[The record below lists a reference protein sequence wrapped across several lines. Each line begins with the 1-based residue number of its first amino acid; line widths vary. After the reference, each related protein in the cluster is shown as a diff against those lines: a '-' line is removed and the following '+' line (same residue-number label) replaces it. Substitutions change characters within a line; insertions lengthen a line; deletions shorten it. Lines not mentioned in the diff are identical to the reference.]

1 MKLTKF
7 IIGLGLMFV
16 LGSCSSGKTVLP
28 YFTDLPDEGEVAAGD
43 YSLQIVPG
51 DELLI
56 NVNATDPEAI
66 EDYTVPYQHPRVR
79 DFNTIKSNQQEST
92 VLQRRRTNLTYQTYV
107 VSTDGFINFPV
118 LGRLHVQGMTLSGLS
133 NYLVEKISEKVVNP
147 MVTVE
152 LVNFHVNV
160 TGEVAQ
166 PGVQLVNQERYSIL
180 DAIAAAGDLTPYGE
194 RNNVLLIREKDGKR
208 EYHRL
213 NLNSADLLS
222 SPYYYLKQNDVIYVE
237 PNTVRQANARSD
249 QERQFRLSMTSVI
262 VSAASVIASLAI
274 ALFIK

>member
-1 MKLTKF
+1 MKFSKF
-7 IIGLGLMFV
+7 IIGLGIAAM

-28 YFTDLPDEGEVAAGD
+28 YFTDLPAEGSVEAGD
-43 YSLQIVPG
+43 YSLKICPD

-56 NVNATDPEAI
+56 NVSAADPEAI

-79 DFNTIKSNQQEST
+79 DFNTTKSNQQESV
-92 VLQRRRTNLTYQTYV
+92 VLQRRRSNLTYQTYV
-107 VSTDGFINFPV
+107 VSKDGFINFPV
-118 LGRLHVQGMTLSGLS
+118 LGRIHVEGMSLSGLS
-133 NYLVEKISEKVVNP
+133 DYLVEKISEKVINP

-160 TGEVAQ
+160 TGEVAH
-166 PGVQLVNQERYSIL
+166 PGVQLVNQERYSIM
-180 DAIAAAGDLTPYGE
+180 DAIAAAGDLTQFGE
-194 RNNVLLIREKDGKR
+194 RNNVLLIRETDGRR

-213 NLNSADLLS
+213 NLNSKELLE
-222 SPYYYLKQNDVIYVE
+222 SPYYYLKQNDIIYVE
-237 PNTVRQANARSD
+237 PNSVRQANARSD
-249 QERQFRLSMTSVI
+249 QERQFRLSMTSVV